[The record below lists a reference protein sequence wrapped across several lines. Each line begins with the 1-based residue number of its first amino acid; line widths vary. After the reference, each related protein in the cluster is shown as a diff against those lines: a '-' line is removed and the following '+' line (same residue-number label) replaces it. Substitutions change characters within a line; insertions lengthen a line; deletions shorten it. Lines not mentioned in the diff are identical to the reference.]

1 MSESDLFL
9 KASPA
14 RPEKV
19 EKPRFIGASQPGG
32 ENLGDRLAKLAV
44 IGLGLSSLVALG
56 LSEMGYDSSHPRL
69 QQLDKKMALLR
80 WGIVQGLERLE
91 RQRDVVTGSGSGAA
105 GATGA
110 VVGAGS
116 GEAPAQASPPPASL
130 AQAPSPAPSP
140 TPPQTAPTPT
150 GGAQGL
156 SPAVL
161 VPTTNGLA
169 ARSALSGEG
178 AANVSSEPPLSATG
192 PGSAAMWFSRLKD
205 FRFPSEEALLS
216 GVGMTNDNRAAS
228 SYTALRNSVLGSSA
242 ERAKSARICKK
253 ILDDDERSNAL
264 KQAPNAEN
272 LQCYF
277 QRTQRLA
284 VQLERDAKARER
296 EENES
301 DDLGIVANP
310 MPAARPTKFPRRIN
324 SQGDWGRLVGLTY
337 RQSIDRIRPS
347 GERDALRLAK
357 FALFDP
363 NPCLTTGA
371 RSGIMRS
378 LEDYLPSEEV
388 FETIGALYVHQKNCL
403 KPVDDSFEEIHFRM
417 GLLFLER
424 GRLEEAGSSF
434 GFALEDREGRD
445 VYRVLFW
452 RGLLEALRT
461 PRIVEADGARVP
473 LNSYWQRL
481 LQNHPLSF
489 HALVADSITG
499 YSLHKRLLAQPTPWI
514 GVFQGSEWGAHN
526 SAAFMF
532 AWAIARKDDRLA
544 AAIGKLVINSL
555 DPAHFEQGLFFGL
568 AQRETGFTRGAIKA
582 MFTAVSRYGNG
593 QFNMDVLDLLY
604 PRFYVNELERHGND
618 VDLAL
623 ALSLMRQE
631 SSFNPQ
637 AASVARAKGLM
648 QVLPGTARMML
659 RRKNINLFDPAQNI
673 QAGTK
678 YLQHLLDRYDSNYVH
693 TIASY
698 NAGPGKVAKWKER
711 YLTKDPLLFADLI
724 PYRETRNYVAGLLR
738 NIHWYRVLLNGDR
751 HVDLI
756 SSTDTMTW
764 TARSL
769 VPDPAQWGIESLER
783 PVNLV
788 FETVPDYRK

>member
-1 MSESDLFL
+1 M
-9 KASPA
+9 
-14 RPEKV
+14 
-19 EKPRFIGASQPGG
+19 
-32 ENLGDRLAKLAV
+32 GDRLAKIAV
-44 IGLGLSSLVALG
+44 VGLGISSLLSLG
-56 LSEMGYDSSHPRL
+56 LSEIGYDMSHPRV

-80 WGIVQGLERLE
+80 WGIVQGLASLE
-91 RQRDVVTGSGSGAA
+91 RQRAVTAGPGSG
-105 GATGA
+105 TGT
-110 VVGAGS
+110 VSGAGS
-116 GEAPAQASPPPASL
+116 GEASGQVSLPPESI
-130 AQAPSPAPSP
+130 AQAPDATPSPASSPNPSP
-140 TPPQTAPTPT
+140 EPSANTNSAGVQPRQSPTALLP
-150 GGAQGL
+150 AASSL
-156 SPAVL
+156 S
-161 VPTTNGLA
+161 

-178 AANVSSEPPLSATG
+178 AASVPAEPPLAASG
-192 PGSAAMWFSRLKD
+192 PGSAAIWFSRLKD

-216 GVGMTNDNRAAS
+216 GVGMTNDSRAAV
-228 SYTALRNSVLGSSA
+228 SYAALRSAVIGSAA
-242 ERAKSARICKK
+242 ERTKASRLCNKT
-253 ILDDDERSNAL
+253 LDDDERNNAL
-264 KQAPNAEN
+264 KQAPSVDN
-272 LQCYF
+272 LECYF

-284 VQLERDAKARER
+284 VQLEKDAKARER
-296 EENES
+296 EENAS

-310 MPAARPTKFPRRIN
+310 MPITRPTRFPRRIN

-347 GERDALRLAK
+347 GEREALRLAK

-363 NPCLTTGA
+363 NPCLTSGA

-388 FETIGALYVHQKNCL
+388 FETIAALYVHQKNCL
-403 KPVDDSFEEIHFRM
+403 KPADDSFEEIHFRM

-514 GVFQGSEWGAHN
+514 GVLQGPEWGAHN

-604 PRFYVNELERHGND
+604 PRFYVSELERYGND

-756 SSTDTMTW
+756 SSTDTTTW

-769 VPDPAQWGIESLER
+769 VPDPAQWGIESLEQ

-788 FETVPDYRK
+788 FEAAPDYRK

>member
-1 MSESDLFL
+1 MGFDPSH
-9 KASPA
+9 A
-14 RPEKV
+14 R
-19 EKPRFIGASQPGG
+19 
-32 ENLGDRLAKLAV
+32 LD
-44 IGLGLSSLVALG
+44 
-56 LSEMGYDSSHPRL
+56 H
-69 QQLDKKMALLR
+69 LDKKMTLLR
-80 WGIVQGLERLE
+80 WGVVQGLSLE
-91 RQRDVVTGSGSGAA
+91 PLPAPDAVLASGTGSGESSAQPLQPDTAA
-105 GATGA
+105 PSLPPTNPSPNPSAIA
-110 VVGAGS
+110 QS
-116 GEAPAQASPPPASL
+116 QASP
-130 AQAPSPAPSP
+130 APVESPAPVHSP
-140 TPPQTAPTPT
+140 GPLFSNNA
-150 GGAQGL
+150 
-156 SPAVL
+156 
-161 VPTTNGLA
+161 GLA
-169 ARSALSGEG
+169 ARSTISWD
-178 AANVSSEPPLSATG
+178 ANVSAEPPLSPSG
-192 PGSAAMWFSRLKD
+192 PGASASWFARLKD

-216 GVGMTNDNRAAS
+216 GMGIDDRVDAD
-228 SYTALRNSVLGSSA
+228 YQALRSSLLGSAS
-242 ERAKSARICKK
+242 ERAKLARVCKK
-253 ILDDDERSNAL
+253 ILDEEERKNAL
-264 KQAPNAEN
+264 KQPPRADN

-277 QRTQRLA
+277 HRAQRLTL
-284 VQLERDAKARER
+284 QLERDAKARER
-296 EENES
+296 EES
-301 DDLGIVANP
+301 DYEDMGLVSDP
-310 MPAARPTKFPRRIN
+310 MPVVRPSSYPRRIK
-324 SQGDWGRLVGLTY
+324 SQGDWARLVGLSY

-347 GERDALRLAK
+347 GERDAMRLAQ

-363 NPCLTTGA
+363 NPCLTSGA

-388 FETIGALYVHQKNCL
+388 FETIVALYVHQKNCL
-403 KPVDDSFEEIHFRM
+403 KPTDDSFEEIHFRM

-424 GRLEEAGSSF
+424 SRLEEAGSSF
-434 GFALEDREGRD
+434 AFALEDREGRD
-445 VYRVLFW
+445 AYRVLFW

-461 PRIVEADGARVP
+461 PRVVEADGARVQ

-481 LQNHPLSF
+481 LQNYPLSF

-514 GVFQGSEWGAHN
+514 GVFQGPEWGAHN

-532 AWAIARKDDRLA
+532 AWAIARKDERMA
-544 AAIGKLVINSL
+544 AAIGKFVINSL
-555 DPAHFEQGLFFGL
+555 DPVNFEQGLFFGL

-593 QFNMDVLDLLY
+593 QFNMEVLDLLY
-604 PRFYVNELERHGND
+604 PRLYVTELERHGND

-637 AASVARAKGLM
+637 AASAARAKGLM

-678 YLQHLLDRYDSNYVH
+678 YLQHLLDRYDRNYVH

-724 PYRETRNYVAGLLR
+724 PYRETRNYVTGLLR

-756 SSTDTMTW
+756 SSTDTTTW

-769 VPDPAQWGIESLER
+769 VPDPAQWGIESLDQ

-788 FETVPDYRK
+788 FEAAPEFRK